1 MSNVG
6 ASCPDCIASSSAPCP
21 SSWSPAASASV
32 ARRGRA
38 PSPAR
43 AASGRD
49 GRSAA
54 TGQPVARRWR
64 PSSTEP
70 VRPTSSC
77 GWPPV
82 AASSPPACCSPR
94 SPNSR
99 STATGPSSIRDPAT
113 SYIEPSPSDGV
124 ARRQAFQTAKL
135 SEAQVQAILADAI
148 GPGGLGTAEELYTP
162 CCIADAPSTTF
173 TLRTTDLDKTV
184 TVGALG
190 FDSPNQGADA
200 AARTAFQALAKRLV
214 APDLGTVTPATYVP
228 AAYRG
233 ILYDAVDISPSAPS
247 TAWPWTTFGP
257 DGFTVVIRPGGDA
270 GPDPDAVGRTTSRPC
285 PSTASRAAPTRW
297 RSRRRTARSTC
308 SLCGRCCPTS
318 GPDEPGWRPPSSGEI
333 AQPATSA

>member
-1 MSNVG
+1 MV
-6 ASCPDCIASSSAPCP
+6 
-21 SSWSPAASASV
+21 
-32 ARRGRA
+32 
-38 PSPAR
+38 
-43 AASGRD
+43 
-49 GRSAA
+49 
-54 TGQPVARRWR
+54 
-64 PSSTEP
+64 
-70 VRPTSSC
+70 
-77 GWPPV
+77 
-82 AASSPPACCSPR
+82 ASSPPAVLLTEIPEF
-94 SPNSR
+94 
-99 STATGPSSIRDPAT
+99 TLYGDGTVVYRDPAT

-200 AARTAFQALAKRLV
+200 AARAAFQALAKRLV

-257 DGFTVVIRPGGDA
+257 DGFTVSSDPGAMQVPTRTLSADDVAALSSRRARGRRRLDGA
-270 GPDPDAVGRTTSRPC
+270 QDVGRQDPRPRC
-285 PSTASRAAPTRW
+285 AAAAPRRAVLTILAGARPQPAFL
-297 RSRRRTARSTC
+297 SRRRPRSAR
-308 SLCGRCCPTS
+308 
-318 GPDEPGWRPPSSGEI
+318 
-333 AQPATSA
+333 PA

>member
-1 MSNVG
+1 MVAGCVG
-6 ASCPDCIASSSAPCP
+6 VGGSPGPSAIPSSSGSPTATVGP
-21 SSWSPAASASV
+21 S
-32 ARRGRA
+32 
-38 PSPAR
+38 
-43 AASGRD
+43 
-49 GRSAA
+49 A
-54 TGQPVARRWR
+54 TGQPSGSPLATIEHR
-64 PSSTEP
+64 TG
-70 VRPTSSC
+70 PTD
-77 GWPPV
+77 V
-82 AASSPPACCSPR
+82 ILR
-94 SPNSR
+94 M
-99 STATGPSSIRDPAT
+99 ATGGGFVAPGVLLTEIPEFTLYGDGTVVYRDPAT

-247 TAWPWTTFGP
+247 IAWPWATFGP
-257 DGFTVVIRPGGDA
+257 DGFTVSSDPGA
-270 GPDPDAVGRTTSRPC
+270 MQV
-285 PSTASRAAPTRW
+285 PTRTL
-297 RSRRRTARSTC
+297 SADDVAALSIDGLEGGAD
-308 SLCGRCCPTS
+308 SMALKTS
-318 GPDEPGWRPPSSGEI
+318 DGKIHVLAVRPLLPDERS
-333 AQPATSA
+333 